1 MSKQKKKSTKGEST
15 ASNTTTVSIPKPLFD
30 KVKQRIKGTGFNSV
44 SSYITYLL
52 RQVISRLE
60 MEKESKDV
68 FNQKDEEEIRKR
80 LNALGYL

>member
-1 MSKQKKKSTKGEST
+1 MPKQKKKSTKGENT
-15 ASNTTTVSIPKPLFD
+15 TSNTTTVSIPRPLFD
-30 KVKQRIKGTGFNSV
+30 KIKQRIVGTGFNSV

-68 FNQKDEEEIRKR
+68 FNKKDEEEIRKR
-80 LNALGYL
+80 LKALGYL